1 MKLLHN
7 DIVQV
12 CHLCWCR
19 NSRVQ
24 IKGRKWLRKWG
35 QNCSMVLKEG
45 LNGRNT
51 EEVEI
56 RQPEDSALKILP
68 QLWLVS
74 SILGAKG
81 KRQRSLNDIL
91 QRSHTLHTLL
101 NSPLVSGIKT
111 IFTEGV
117 IQCQLYRIIIRSRS
131 CKWQVM
137 FGTLFCA
144 YLLCNILQ
152 CCHMWFAVF
161 NSYSFSVLHSPDHNC
176 VFFFPYF
183 YHASLFCC
191 DLLST
196 RPIFALSD
204 KFI

>member
-1 MKLLHN
+1 
-7 DIVQV
+7 
-12 CHLCWCR
+12 
-19 NSRVQ
+19 
-24 IKGRKWLRKWG
+24 
-35 QNCSMVLKEG
+35 MVLKEG

-51 EEVEI
+51 EEGEI

-81 KRQRSLNDIL
+81 KRQRSLDDIL
-91 QRSHTLHTLL
+91 QKSHTLHTLL

-111 IFTEGV
+111 IFTEGI
-117 IQCQLYRIIIRSRS
+117 IQCQLYMIKIRSCS

-137 FGTLFCA
+137 FGKLFCA

-161 NSYSFSVLHSPDHNC
+161 NSYSFSALHSPDHNC
-176 VFFFPYF
+176 VFFFPIF
-183 YHASLFCC
+183 LPCQFI
-191 DLLST
+191 LLW
-196 RPIFALSD
+196 
-204 KFI
+204 FIINQTHICFKWQIYLRRSGLWKSGMDCVNSRS